1 MSQSSGK
8 RQRYSSGAFRPFC
21 GRCRLPHRS
30 YSESA
35 SSSAEP
41 ELQAERSTTTL
52 RSLRPELLDVL
63 NPRPFCLWL
72 GRKPQT
78 LHCTTGSPLVN
89 VEGPWSLVATAFVK
103 FVTTCFWMCFCGFW
117 SASSIS
123 ICIHPS
129 ERSKFIWT
137 WTIKRKGSLWITWSS
152 ESFRYVGI
160 PVAGQIWSFGP
171 TLQHATVKKNADI
184 GLPLWCSRPNVN
196 TWRCLLMAVRHT
208 HKIPQVGNNQC
219 NIERQG
225 AVCHLP
231 QECPPP

>member
-1 MSQSSGK
+1 MWRVPGVWLPQHSWSSSQLASGCVFV
-8 RQRYSSGAFRPFC
+8 AFD
-21 GRCRLPHRS
+21 LPHPSPSAS
-30 YSESA
+30 YS
-35 SSSAEP
+35 
-41 ELQAERSTTTL
+41 
-52 RSLRPELLDVL
+52 
-63 NPRPFCLWL
+63 
-72 GRKPQT
+72 
-78 LHCTTGSPLVN
+78 
-89 VEGPWSLVATAFVK
+89 
-103 FVTTCFWMCFCGFW
+103 
-117 SASSIS
+117 
-123 ICIHPS
+123 S

-152 ESFRYVGI
+152 ESFRYGI
-160 PVAGQIWSFGP
+160 PVPGQIGSFGP

-231 QECPPP
+231 QECQPPQSIIFTLPKPSSFCQIHEAANWACCAPDLFPHCSGTPQSIPKSR